1 MLDYRNDITKYSDR
15 ELSLQVFNDEY
26 FYNEIENKP
35 YLIALVNEQF
45 KYNDAQF
52 RDLLDSINAM
62 KKGH

>member
-1 MLDYRNDITKYSDR
+1 MLDYRNDITAYSDR

-26 FYNEIENKP
+26 FYSEIERQP

-52 RDLLDSINAM
+52 RDLLSSINAM
-62 KKGH
+62 TKG

>member
-1 MLDYRNDITKYSDR
+1 MFDYRNDITGYSDR
-15 ELSLQVFNDEY
+15 ELSLQVFNDDY

-35 YLIALVNEQF
+35 YLIALVDEQF

-62 KKGH
+62 TKGE